1 MPDDALTLVAS
12 GVTYYSQED
21 ETAFFE
27 WLDRLECAEGYRG
40 RLRDLFITLKRRPTK
55 QDLLDLMAL
64 FFRYGVDMRQL
75 ARFETKSNRHWLC
88 DPEAYWHH
96 SIFGLAD

>member
-12 GVTYYSQED
+12 RVTYYSQED

-27 WLDRLECAEGYRG
+27 WLDRLECVEGYRG
-40 RLRDLFITLKRRPTK
+40 SAHDLFIRLKRPPTK
-55 QDLLDLMAL
+55 ADLQELLAL

-75 ARFETKSNRHWLC
+75 ARFETKSNQRWLR
-88 DPEAYWHH
+88 DPAKYWH
-96 SIFGLAD
+96 GLVFHLVE

>member
-12 GVTYYSQED
+12 TVTYYSQLD

-27 WLDRLECAEGYRG
+27 WLDRLDCVEGYRG
-40 RLRDLFITLKRRPTK
+40 GLSDLFITLKRRPAK
-55 QDLLDLMAL
+55 RDLRDLLAL

-75 ARFETKSNRHWLC
+75 ARFETKSNRQWLR
-88 DPEAYWHH
+88 DPDKYWHH
-96 SIFGLAD
+96 SMFGGTD